1 MAITHAVE
9 RQFTL
14 MRLRQGPWHHHQ
26 HQVVAGPVSF
36 HFATGVVT
44 VSKRP
49 GPRTWLMR
57 FAKLI
62 RLLRAADFIR
72 HLWQDHLEPFL
83 PFLLRGR
90 QRKPASA

>member
-1 MAITHAVE
+1 MTITQAVE

-14 MRLRQGPWHHHQ
+14 MRLRQRRQYRQ
-26 HQVVAGPVSF
+26 HQVDARPVSF
-36 HFATGVVT
+36 RCATGVVT

-49 GPRTWLMR
+49 GSRKWLMR

-62 RLLRAADFIR
+62 RLSRDADFIR
-72 HLWQDHLEPFL
+72 HFWQDYLEPFL
-83 PFLLRGR
+83 FRGR